1 MSNGTEVTYYANGT
15 SQRDDQYLLELIL
28 DAWIDGDCN
37 YTKYASGTWADCQN
51 MSTFYFIPPEKYNTS
66 TSEIVIGY
74 EYFDTGFYYLMA
86 GGYQYAYSIYS
97 GLYPTDPFFGDSYL
111 HERPGYG
118 NYTYEPSQDPNSTDY
133 NQVEYYDK
141 TGIKFAQFDFWDEPY
156 MKYKQ

>member
-97 GLYPTDPFFGDSYL
+97 GLYPLTHSSEIATFMRGRGMETIPMSPL
-111 HERPGYG
+111 RTLILPTTTRLNTMIRLE
-118 NYTYEPSQDPNSTDY
+118 
-133 NQVEYYDK
+133 
-141 TGIKFAQFDFWDEPY
+141 
-156 MKYKQ
+156 